1 MLVIDS
7 EDEPSAMTG
16 EQDTGLASLS
26 DHLIAVKLR
35 KNLNVSTFFLF
46 LQDIQLPPQLPS
58 LNQWIRCF
66 KTIEF
71 H

>member
-35 KNLNVSTFFLF
+35 TENLNVSTFFLF
-46 LQDIQLPPQLPS
+46 L
-58 LNQWIRCF
+58 
-66 KTIEF
+66 
-71 H
+71 

>member
-16 EQDTGLASLS
+16 EKDTGLASLS

-46 LQDIQLPPQLPS
+46 L
-58 LNQWIRCF
+58 
-66 KTIEF
+66 
-71 H
+71 